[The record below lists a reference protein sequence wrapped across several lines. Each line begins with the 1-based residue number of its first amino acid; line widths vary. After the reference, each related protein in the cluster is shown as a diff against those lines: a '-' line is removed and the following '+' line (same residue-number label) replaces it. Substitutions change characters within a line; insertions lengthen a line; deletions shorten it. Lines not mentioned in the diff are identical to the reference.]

1 MLALFDSWEP
11 DAVPRDK
18 ASGIYFDRAKMHVLD
33 QQSLVEPRLG
43 LGLLVV
49 NSFPDYTGYDLMEEW
64 FTTGAADGFN
74 IQPPCIP
81 ASAEVFVELVTP
93 ELQRRGLFRREYE
106 TVTLRQHL
114 GLRPATNRH
123 VVARQM
129 RQAG

>member
-49 NSFPDYTGYDLMEEW
+49 NSFPDYTGYDLNGPVPDLPVPGGRNSE
-64 FTTGAADGFN
+64 FTT
-74 IQPPCIP
+74 
-81 ASAEVFVELVTP
+81 VM
-93 ELQRRGLFRREYE
+93 LQRARTENWTIGSFMNWCPAGFSTSAWSARR
-106 TVTLRQHL
+106 R
-114 GLRPATNRH
+114 
-123 VVARQM
+123 
-129 RQAG
+129 